1 MRLDL
6 AERLRCPRSH
16 ASTPLI
22 VVADEVTGRDLRR
35 GVAGCP
41 VCQLEARIDAGD
53 VWFGADRDDDHG
65 APRDLDGAPRDLDG
79 ALDRLIALCGLAEP
93 GGAVLLTGRYGRL
106 AERLTVAAGVSVVL
120 IHPRSPHVGT
130 DEVSTVHG
138 ERAQVTFI
146 DQTFRAAALDAGFPE
161 SFIADVARS
170 VQVGGRIVAAAS
182 VVPPE
187 GVSELA
193 RDAAEWVG
201 ARERAAVV
209 VELGRRK

>member
-35 GVAGCP
+35 GVSGCP

-53 VWFGADRDDDHG
+53 VWFGADHDDDHG
-65 APRDLDGAPRDLDG
+65 EPADLEG

>member
-65 APRDLDGAPRDLDG
+65 ETRDLEG

-138 ERAQVTFI
+138 ERAQVPFI

>member
-65 APRDLDGAPRDLDG
+65 EPADLEG

-138 ERAQVTFI
+138 ERAQVPFI
-146 DQTFRAAALDAGFPE
+146 DQTFRAAALDTGFPE